1 MEKNYYI
8 LSYPFEDSSLWDI
21 TIDKQDTVIT
31 NLAKNKMIVK
41 VYKIDANKSSILKD
55 VDFYTKEEVAELTIT
70 NEWTN

>member
-21 TIDKQDTVIT
+21 TIDKKDTVIT

-41 VYKIDANKSSILKD
+41 VYKIDANESSILKD
-55 VDFYTKEEVAELTIT
+55 VDFYTKEEVAELTTT